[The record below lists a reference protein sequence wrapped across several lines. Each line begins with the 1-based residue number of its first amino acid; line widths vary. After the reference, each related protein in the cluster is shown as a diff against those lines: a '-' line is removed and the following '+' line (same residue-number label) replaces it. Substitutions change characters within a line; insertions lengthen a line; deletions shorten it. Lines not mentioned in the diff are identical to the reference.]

1 MLLNYYSLLY
11 ANQGCH
17 KYIQTHM
24 QFKKHSRFVIQNRFL
39 HILVLYEI
47 NIVIISYSA
56 TKTLRDIIRKTYMPG
71 FIILNDM
78 LHTFH

>member
-11 ANQGCH
+11 ENQGCH

-24 QFKKHSRFVIQNRFL
+24 QFKKHSRFVIQNRLL

-47 NIVIISYSA
+47 NVVIISYSA
-56 TKTLRDIIRKTYMPG
+56 TKTLRDFIRKTCIPE
-71 FIILNDM
+71 FIILNGM
-78 LHTFH
+78 LHTFY